1 MRKAMLLAA
10 LLLMHSTAS
19 GFAASLTINLANQS
33 GDTINELGLT
43 SKESP
48 EPPVQD
54 ILESSEPPVQDTSES
69 SETPIQENLELSEPP
84 VQNILAAPIA
94 AGDSGAVTI
103 EAADGECIFKLTFT
117 FASGKVFERAD
128 TDICQTDSI
137 VIE

>member
-1 MRKAMLLAA
+1 MHKAKFLAA
-10 LLLMHSTAS
+10 FLLMTSATS
-19 GFAASLTINLANQS
+19 VFAASLTVNFTNLS
-33 GDTINELGLT
+33 GDTISELAAT

-48 EPPVQD
+48 PPPVQETLETPEPLD
-54 ILESSEPPVQDTSES
+54 QENVESSEPPVQD
-69 SETPIQENLELSEPP
+69 NVELTEPP

-103 EAADGECIFKLTFT
+103 DAADGECIFKLTFT
-117 FASGKVFERAD
+117 FSSGKVLERED